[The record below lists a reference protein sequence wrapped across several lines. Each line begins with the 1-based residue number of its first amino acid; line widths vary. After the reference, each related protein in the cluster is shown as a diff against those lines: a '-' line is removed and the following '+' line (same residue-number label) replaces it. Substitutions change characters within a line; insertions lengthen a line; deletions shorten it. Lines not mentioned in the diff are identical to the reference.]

1 MKELRII
8 FMGTPDFAVAT
19 LQALV
24 KEHYNV
30 VAVITAPDKPA
41 GRGRKLNQSAVKKY
55 ALSNGLEVL
64 QPTNLKNPEFL
75 EKLKSYHA
83 DIQVVVAF
91 RMLPKLVWDMPKLG
105 TFNLHA
111 SLLPDYRGAA
121 PINWAIINGEHKT
134 GVTTFF
140 INEQI
145 DTGAII
151 KQEVAN
157 IPKDATAG
165 ELHDILMELGSRTV
179 VETLQMIEQGK
190 VHPIHQKEGEFNPA
204 PKLNKEICRIQW
216 NNPLEKVYNHIRGLS
231 PYPGAWTILDND
243 GQQTEV
249 KIYKAKMIPEQHQL
263 LPGSIVATKK
273 NLRVAVANGFLEI
286 TDLKMAGKRRMDA
299 ISLLNGYVFHRESK
313 MF

>member
-1 MKELRII
+1 MKKLRII

-19 LQALV
+19 LRALF
-24 KEHYNV
+24 EAQYNI

-41 GRGRKLNQSAVKKY
+41 GRGRKINQSAVKEY
-55 ALSNGLEVL
+55 ALSNGLEIL

-121 PINWAIINGEHKT
+121 PINWAIINGEHTT

-151 KQEVAN
+151 KQEVTN

-179 VETLQMIEQGK
+179 VETLEMIEQGK
-190 VHPIHQKEGEFNPA
+190 VRPIHQKEGKFNPA
-204 PKLNKEICRIQW
+204 PKLTKENCRIQW
-216 NNPLEKVYNHIRGLS
+216 NNSLQKVYNHIRGLS
-231 PYPGAWTILDND
+231 PYPGAWTLLENN
-243 GQQTEV
+243 GQQTEI
-249 KIYKAKMIPEQHQL
+249 KIYQGIMIPETHQL
-263 LPGSIVATKK
+263 QPGSILASKK
-273 NLRVAVANGFLEI
+273 NLRVALTNGFLEI

-299 ISLLNGYVFHRESK
+299 ISLLNGYVFHKEAK
-313 MF
+313 VF